1 MHSMKIL
8 IYGIN
13 FSPELTGIGKFTGE
27 MAEWFAK
34 NQNNV
39 KVVTAVPYYPQ
50 WKIHENYKNF
60 YKKEKAENI
69 EIIRCP
75 LYVPSKPNTFR
86 RLLHLLSFSLSSF
99 FPMLRLFFWK
109 PDLIIQVSPTLFCS
123 LQTIILAKICRA
135 KSILHI
141 QDFEVDA
148 MFNISLSGRKRLKD
162 FAFWIEKIILKN
174 FDFVSTISDAMI
186 KRLKVK
192 GIPDEAIVSLPNWAN
207 IDDFK
212 DAQRD
217 ESLLDELKIDKNK
230 RIVLYSGNMGEKQG
244 LEIIIHAA
252 KDMESYEDIQFLMIG
267 DGSSKERLKKL
278 SASIDAKNIKFLPLQ
293 PYEDLPKILASASC
307 HLIVQKPEA
316 ADIVFPSKLVN
327 ILAVGGNSVATA
339 SKDSSLGRVYIE
351 NEGIGVLLETQSICD
366 LRNSILKAIQMKSP
380 NQVAIDYAKKN
391 LGKEEIL
398 TRFMMEII

>member
-60 YKKEKAENI
+60 YQKEKAENI

-75 LYVPSKPNTFR
+75 LYIPSKPNTFR

-99 FPMLRLFFWK
+99 FPILRLFFWK

-148 MFNISLSGRKRLKD
+148 MFNITLSRGKRLKD

-174 FDFVSTISDAMI
+174 FDFVSTISDAMM

-212 DAQRD
+212 NAQRD
-217 ESLLDELKIDKNK
+217 ESLLDELDIDKNK

-244 LEIIIHAA
+244 LEIIIHTA

-293 PYEDLPKILASASC
+293 PYENLPKILASASC

-339 SKDSSLGRVYIE
+339 SRDSSLGRVYIE
-351 NEGIGVLLETQSICD
+351 NEGIGILLETQSIFD

-380 NQVAIDYAKKN
+380 NQAAINYAKKN

-398 TRFMMEII
+398 TRFIMEVI